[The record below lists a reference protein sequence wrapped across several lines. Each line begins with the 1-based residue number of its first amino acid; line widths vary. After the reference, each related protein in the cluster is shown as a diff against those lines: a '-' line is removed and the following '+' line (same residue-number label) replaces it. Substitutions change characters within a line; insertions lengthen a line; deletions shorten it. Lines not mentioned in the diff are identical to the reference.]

1 MQSVL
6 IVEDKES
13 MAEMLARTF
22 DLAGFRV
29 RTAGRT
35 AEALGHLVAG
45 GIDVVITDLKL
56 PDGSGMDVLSMVR
69 ERWPLIPVVVMT
81 AYGSI
86 ELAVRAVKAGACDFI
101 TKPFDPDHLVHIA
114 RRALS
119 ERNAGRENLLMKSEF
134 SNLLTMPEMIGVSG
148 KWRDVTEKVKRVA
161 MLKTTVLI
169 LGESG
174 TGKELVARAVH
185 HLSPRSGQPFV
196 ALNCAAIP
204 AELMESELFG
214 HEKGAFTSAHDVKPG
229 KFELSDG
236 GTVFLDEI
244 GDMAMPLQSKLLR
257 VLQESEFERVGGTK
271 TIRVD
276 LRVVAASNKD
286 LEGEVAGGR
295 FREDLFYRLNVFPVV
310 IPPLRE
316 RREDI
321 LPLSRH
327 FLEQLPGAAGRA
339 MPVLTPEAERM
350 LLEYDWKGNVRELRN
365 VIERA
370 TILCD
375 GGVLGTEHLHLSAAP
390 PVTSPQASAPD
401 APLHDVAESAA
412 RAAERARIEDVLRR
426 TGGNK
431 SRAAGI
437 LKVSYKTLLT
447 KIKEYRISLS
457 P

>member
-6 IVEDKES
+6 IVEDRES

-29 RTAGRT
+29 KTAGRA
-35 AEALGHLVAG
+35 AEAFGHLVAG

-101 TKPFDPDHLVHIA
+101 TKPFDPDHLVHIV

-119 ERNAGRENLLMKSEF
+119 ERNTERENLLMKSEF
-134 SNLLTMPEMIGVSG
+134 SNLFTMPEMIGVSG
-148 KWRDVTEKVKRVA
+148 KWRDVTEKVKKVA
-161 MLKTTVLI
+161 ALKTTVLI

-174 TGKELVARAVH
+174 TGKELVARAIH
-185 HLSPRSGQPFV
+185 HLSPRSSQPFV

-204 AELMESELFG
+204 ADLMESELFG

-229 KFELSDG
+229 KFELSNG

-244 GDMAMPLQSKLLR
+244 GDMAMSLQSKLLR

-271 TIRVD
+271 TIKVD
-276 LRVVAASNKD
+276 LRVLAASNKD
-286 LEGEVAGGR
+286 LEGEVAAGR

-316 RREDI
+316 RRDDI

-327 FLEQLPGAAGRA
+327 FLEQLSRAAGRA
-339 MPVLTPEAERM
+339 MPVLTPEAERK

-375 GGVLGTEHLHLSAAP
+375 GGVFGAEHLHLSAASP
-390 PVTSPQASAPD
+390 ATSPRPCPLD
-401 APLHDVAESAA
+401 APLHDVAESAV

-431 SRAAGI
+431 TRAAEI

-447 KIKEYRISLS
+447 KIKEYRISLY